1 MASPRMRTT
10 TCSRSARA
18 KPRRHGRWMPC
29 RLRMR
34 CRGRACARSRKPLS
48 PVPTARP
55 PRSACWR
62 RCCVRMACAPATAAP
77 TACSSMANGSRPAT
91 IPARSARAPCCA
103 TRGCRRR
110 GFVVHR
116 RIGCA
121 DTERRIQRPLVH
133 FGGDVELV
141 GRRREGK
148 RCAAGMFA
156 HDDRARGPTERCPR
170 PRDVVAPALPGVGIE
185 CQSGRGFQRRAGA
198 IEVEVGAGQPA
209 RILERFAH
217 DARLNRTLRARSAA
231 RARRAPR
238 LPSPRPVARPGWS
251 PAAAP
256 RCARWRRACRHP
268 A

>member
-1 MASPRMRTT
+1 MRTQHRRQQADRGGLAVGTGDNGFRDRAQARPRHRIRSRQGIQRPCLRGFALADREQVVVRMRGDAMRT
-10 TCSRSARA
+10 RGFDQRA
-18 KPRRHGRWMPC
+18 QR
-29 RLRMR
+29 RLRFRRGERLQPAQGVGVIEMGDMR
-34 CRGRACARSRKPLS
+34 A
-48 PVPTARP
+48 
-55 PRSACWR
+55 
-62 RCCVRMACAPATAAP
+62 
-77 TACSSMANGSRPAT
+77 
-91 IPARSARAPCCA
+91 
-103 TRGCRRR
+103 RRR